1 MRLKLGIV
9 TYNIAKD
16 WDVETIIEKCSEL
29 GYEGVELRITHRHGV
44 EVSLSKTERQRVRKT
59 FEDSPVKLV
68 GLGSA
73 FEYHSPISKELRKNI
88 EGTKDYARLASDV
101 GAEGIK
107 VRPNAF
113 PEGVSREKTVE
124 QIGLSLRECGEF
136 AKDYGIKIRL
146 EVHGIET
153 CHVPYIKQMIDICDN
168 SNVYVCW
175 NSNPTDI
182 DENGSIKKNF
192 DLLKDKIDI
201 VHMSELWTEYP
212 YEELFSLLKDM
223 GYEGFCL
230 AEIPESPEPD
240 RILRYYKKLFCS
252 LQ

>member
-1 MRLKLGIV
+1 MQLKLGIV
-9 TYNIAKD
+9 TYDIAKD
-16 WDVETIIEKCSEL
+16 WDVEMIIEKCLEL
-29 GYEGVELRITHRHGV
+29 GYEGVELRTTHRHGV
-44 EVSLSKTERQRVRKT
+44 EVSLSKTERQKIKEK

-73 FEYHSPISKELRKNI
+73 FEYHSPVEEELKANI
-88 EGTKDYARLASDV
+88 EGTKEYIRLAYDV
-101 GAEGIK
+101 GTEGIK

-113 PEGVSREKTVE
+113 PEGIPKEKTIE

-136 AKDYGIKIRL
+136 AKDYAIKIRL

-153 CHVPYIKQMIDICDN
+153 CHLLYIKQMIDACDD
-168 SNVYVCW
+168 SNVYACW

-182 DENGSIKKNF
+182 DEDGSIRKNF

-201 VHMSELWTEYP
+201 VHMSELWTGYP

-230 AEIPESPEPD
+230 AEIPGSPEAD

-252 LQ
+252 L